1 MIFLQNA
8 EESCTI
14 QKFMVLESLNFR
26 QNGQIDPKKQNFG
39 RKSKAK
45 NSDVTPYHRFLMIYA
60 GHY

>member
-14 QKFMVLESLNFR
+14 QKCKVLERLNFR

-45 NSDVTPYHRFLMIYA
+45 NSGVTPYHRFLMIYA